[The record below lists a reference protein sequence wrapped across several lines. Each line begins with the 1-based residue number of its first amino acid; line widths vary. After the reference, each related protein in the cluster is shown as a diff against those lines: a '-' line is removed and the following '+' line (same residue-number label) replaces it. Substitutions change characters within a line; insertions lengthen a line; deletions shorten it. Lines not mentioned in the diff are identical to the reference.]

1 MAACMIE
8 MAILP
13 PSSVQMYILK
23 WNDVYCRW
31 LLPFNAGK
39 FSYNPPIQSWV
50 GLFEKKKSSC
60 PLPSL
65 NTNFNQGNLDK
76 L

>member
-1 MAACMIE
+1 MAACMID

-13 PSSVQMYILK
+13 PSSIQMHILNR
-23 WNDVYCRW
+23 NDVYCRW

-50 GLFEKKKSSC
+50 GLFEKKN
-60 PLPSL
+60 PAVPYHH
-65 NTNFNQGNLDK
+65 
-76 L
+76 